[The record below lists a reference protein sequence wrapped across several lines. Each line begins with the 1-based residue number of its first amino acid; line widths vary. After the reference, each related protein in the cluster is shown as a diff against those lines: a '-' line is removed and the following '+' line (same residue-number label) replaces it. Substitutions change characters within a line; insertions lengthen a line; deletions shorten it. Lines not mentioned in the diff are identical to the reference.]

1 MKSENFL
8 GYLISV
14 IFIIFSIIVLLYIF
28 ISTNE
33 PLALIFMGF
42 VSLFFALIVYFSQA
56 FAENKVQKYL
66 GYIYY
71 VASFAFLYS
80 YFFISKNLIYL
91 IVITLFLIIT
101 LIFIL
106 WRIRFKERVNVN
118 G

>member
-1 MKSENFL
+1 MKNENFL
-8 GYLISV
+8 GYLISI
-14 IFIIFSIIVLLYIF
+14 IFVIFSIMVLLYIF

-33 PLALIFMGF
+33 PLALIFMGIF
-42 VSLFFALIVYFSQA
+42 SLLFALIVYFSQA
-56 FAENKVQKYL
+56 FVENKVQKYL
-66 GYIYY
+66 GYVYY
-71 VASFAFLYS
+71 VVSFAFLYS

-91 IVITLFLIIT
+91 LILTLFLIIT

>member
-1 MKSENFL
+1 MKNEKFI

-14 IFIIFSIIVLLYIF
+14 IFVIFSILVLFYIF

-33 PLALIFMGF
+33 PLSLIFMGIF
-42 VSLFFALIVYFSQA
+42 SLLFALIVYFSQA

-91 IVITLFLIIT
+91 IILTLFLIIT

-106 WRIRFKERVNVN
+106 WRIRFKERVIVN

>member
-1 MKSENFL
+1 MKNENFL
-8 GYLISV
+8 GYLISI
-14 IFIIFSIIVLLYIF
+14 IFVIFSIMVLLYIF

-33 PLALIFMGF
+33 PSSLIFMGIF
-42 VSLFFALIVYFSQA
+42 SLLFALIVYFSQA
-56 FAENKVQKYL
+56 FVENTLQKYL
-66 GYIYY
+66 GFVYY
-71 VASFAFLYS
+71 VVSFAFLYS

-91 IVITLFLIIT
+91 IVLTLFLIIT